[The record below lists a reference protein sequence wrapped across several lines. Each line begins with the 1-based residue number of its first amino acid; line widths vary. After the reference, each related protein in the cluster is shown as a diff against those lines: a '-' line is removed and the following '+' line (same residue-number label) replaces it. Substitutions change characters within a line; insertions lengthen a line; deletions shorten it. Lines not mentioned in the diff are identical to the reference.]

1 MPFPRMPH
9 LSTLDFD
16 ELWDGAER
24 LLYDLEIL
32 AVQGGHIIE
41 CEGQDRLR
49 ILFKRLG
56 YPLKRYAK
64 VVK

>member
-1 MPFPRMPH
+1 M
-9 LSTLDFD
+9 DFD